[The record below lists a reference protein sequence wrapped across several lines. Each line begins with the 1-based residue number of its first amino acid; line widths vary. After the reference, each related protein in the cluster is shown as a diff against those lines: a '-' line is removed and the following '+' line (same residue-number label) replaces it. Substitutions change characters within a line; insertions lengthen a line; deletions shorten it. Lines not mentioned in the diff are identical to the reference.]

1 VLKQADFDFAKF
13 QFNTVVS
20 AAMKILNATTAFAA
34 LKPTDDA
41 GVAEQRLLIAEA
53 TSILLRILAPITP
66 HISHALWQSLGL
78 GTDILDAPWPQ
89 ADAAA
94 LDADEV
100 ELVLQVNGK
109 LRGSLRVAK
118 TADRAAIE
126 KLALENAN
134 VQKHIAGQTVKK
146 VVVVPGRLIN
156 VVV

>member
-1 VLKQADFDFAKF
+1 
-13 QFNTVVS
+13 
-20 AAMKILNATTAFAA
+20 
-34 LKPTDDA
+34 
-41 GVAEQRLLIAEA
+41 LIAEA

-78 GTDILDAPWPQ
+78 GADILDAPWPQ